1 MKADKVPEPKTLQE
15 AIQYFT
21 DPDNCLAYMI
31 PLTFPGGVVT
41 CPTCGRTDAKF
52 LANQRRWQCKSVHPK
67 RQFSAKV
74 GTIFE
79 DSPIPLEKWLPA
91 VWMIVNDKNGISS
104 WELHR
109 ALGVTQ
115 KTAWFMLH
123 RIRLAMQDKS
133 SFKLGTNGGPV
144 EVDETFIG
152 GKARNMHKSK
162 RLRLSGGTGMQGGHA
177 KAIVMGMLQR
187 KGRVKAL
194 VIPERKRPIM
204 HGIID
209 ACIEPGAIVMTD
221 EHNCYLG
228 LDEKVSVRSE
238 PRGSVHLEVSGHFL
252 VQGIFLTEYGH
263 SDSHAA

>member
-1 MKADKVPEPKTLQE
+1 M
-15 AIQYFT
+15 
-21 DPDNCLAYMI
+21 
-31 PLTFPGGVVT
+31 T

-123 RIRLAMQDKS
+123 RNPAWQCRTSRQVKI
-133 SFKLGTNGGPV
+133 GGNGGPV

-152 GKARNMHKSK
+152 GKARNMHKTSAH
-162 RLRLSGGTGMQGGHA
+162 RLTRCPECALRRQGQSHRHGDAGTRRQG
-177 KAIVMGMLQR
+177 
-187 KGRVKAL
+187 KAL
-194 VIPERKRPIM
+194 VIPNAARRSCKASFVMASKR
-204 HGIID
+204 
-209 ACIEPGAIVMTD
+209 ALSFMTD
-221 EHNCYLG
+221 EARMYLG
-228 LDEKVSVRSE
+228 LNDEY
-238 PRGSVHLEVSGHFL
+238 VHEIINHAEAYVERPHQHERNRKLL
-252 VQGIFLTEYGH
+252 VTAQADADGNIR
-263 SDSHAA
+263 